1 MEWKDGRLQLPNVT
15 LMAMTS
21 VKMRQTIKAM
31 QYSMRGIEFGDVVL
45 LSDKRP
51 FYLPKTIRHETI
63 RHLGNVDDYSH
74 FCVYELANHIKT
86 DYALIVHHD
95 GFVVNPMAWRTEDS
109 VRYRDPSGNIVRVG
123 NGVSL
128 RSKRL
133 LELPSVENL
142 PWEKTDSGDHNEDCY
157 LCCKERFLLEEKG
170 IRFAPLEVA
179 VYFGREHGI
188 PENEGIEPFLFHQ
201 WRGENQKYPRFVNV
215 PEKVVQKLKRK

>member
-1 MEWKDGRLQLPNVT
+1 MPDHNNKICLKQVT
-15 LMAMTS
+15 LVAITS
-21 VKMRQTIKAM
+21 VKLYETVRAM

-74 FCVYELANHIKT
+74 FCVYALANHIKT

-95 GFVVNPMAWRTEDS
+95 GFVVNPRAWRTEFLKYDYVGSPWPLPKDS

-128 RSKRL
+128 RSRKI
-133 LELPSVENL
+133 LELPSVEQL

-157 LCCKERFLLEEKG
+157 LCCKERFLLEEK
-170 IRFAPLEVA
+170 
-179 VYFGREHGI
+179 
-188 PENEGIEPFLFHQ
+188 
-201 WRGENQKYPRFVNV
+201 
-215 PEKVVQKLKRK
+215 

>member
-1 MEWKDGRLQLPNVT
+1 MPDHNNKMCLKQVT
-15 LMAMTS
+15 LVAITS
-21 VKMRQTIKAM
+21 VKLYETVRAM

-95 GFVVNPMAWRTEDS
+95 GFVVNPRAWRTEFLKYDYVGSPWPLPKDS

-142 PWEKTDSGDHNEDCY
+142 PWEN
-157 LCCKERFLLEEKG
+157 
-170 IRFAPLEVA
+170 
-179 VYFGREHGI
+179 GR
-188 PENEGIEPFLFHQ
+188 
-201 WRGENQKYPRFVNV
+201 RNV
-215 PEKVVQKLKRK
+215 PLKRSGYCSSVRSSSRGSYSPVPQTGQTPSDDDIHSQLPLPG

>member
-1 MEWKDGRLQLPNVT
+1 MSGNADKIDLKQVT
-15 LMAMTS
+15 LVAITS
-21 VKMRQTIKAM
+21 VKLYETVRAM

-51 FYLPKTIRHETI
+51 FYLPKTIRHEAI
-63 RHLGNVDDYSH
+63 QYLGNVDDYSH
-74 FCVYELANHIKT
+74 FCVYELVDHIKT

-95 GFVVNPMAWRTEDS
+95 GFVVNPRAWRTEFLEYDYIGSPWPLPKDS

-128 RSKRL
+128 RSRKI
-133 LELPSVENL
+133 LELPSVEQL

-157 LCCKERFLLEEKG
+157 LCCKERLLLEEKG

-179 VYFGREHGI
+179 VYFGRESKVSEI
-188 PENEGIEPFLFHQ
+188 CE
-201 WRGENQKYPRFVNV
+201 YP
-215 PEKVVQKLKRK
+215 

>member
-1 MEWKDGRLQLPNVT
+1 LLPNIDFDRKERRKMPDHNNKICLKQVT
-15 LMAMTS
+15 LVAITS
-21 VKMRQTIKAM
+21 VKLYETVRAM

-95 GFVVNPMAWRTEDS
+95 GFVVNPRAWRTEFLKYDYVGSPWPLPKDS

-123 NGVSL
+123 NGTSIGGTA
-128 RSKRL
+128 
-133 LELPSVENL
+133 SVGKN
-142 PWEKTDSGDHNEDCY
+142 
-157 LCCKERFLLEEKG
+157 R
-170 IRFAPLEVA
+170 
-179 VYFGREHGI
+179 
-188 PENEGIEPFLFHQ
+188 Q
-201 WRGENQKYPRFVNV
+201 W
-215 PEKVVQKLKRK
+215 